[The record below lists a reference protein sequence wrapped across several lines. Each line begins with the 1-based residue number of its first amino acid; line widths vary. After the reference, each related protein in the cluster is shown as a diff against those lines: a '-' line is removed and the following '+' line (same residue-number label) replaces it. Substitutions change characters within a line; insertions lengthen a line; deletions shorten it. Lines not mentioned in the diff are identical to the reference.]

1 MLLFT
6 GSLSTMSIRS
16 FHGLL
21 FYETQEKASSG
32 GRTDCYWS
40 GRRTRRFAGN
50 GSAGRV

>member
-6 GSLSTMSIRS
+6 GSLSTMPIRS

-40 GRRTRRFAGN
+40 GWRTYRYAGSS
-50 GSAGRV
+50 SAGRV